1 MVYYTEI
8 LERFDFA
15 ESDMEYVLSIKE
27 QMQQFETAFV
37 KDVLSY
43 LQKDSLF
50 MSEYGN
56 ILDKLNT
63 EKLLSW
69 YNAVISGR
77 LNGSFSEFVSE
88 FNLQQVPKGAFS
100 GERIAE
106 LFSFIRIWFQN
117 KLIEISE
124 CEWDY
129 KGILKAYTKV
139 INAAI
144 YVTMNTYVPRDKST
158 SHTSKMKNKI
168 LVWAEKASLVTH
180 LCCLYF

>member
-88 FNLQQVPKGAFS
+88 FNLQQVPKRSFFRGA
-100 GERIAE
+100 
-106 LFSFIRIWFQN
+106 N
-117 KLIEISE
+117 
-124 CEWDY
+124 C
-129 KGILKAYTKV
+129 
-139 INAAI
+139 
-144 YVTMNTYVPRDKST
+144 
-158 SHTSKMKNKI
+158 
-168 LVWAEKASLVTH
+168 
-180 LCCLYF
+180 